1 MEFQSFQSWYIYY
14 FKLFDSKRICFKIL
28 EFWNSKYAEI
38 FKKGILQRQAWAWNW
53 GKGFWEA
60 QKGCIAKGSTSEHW
74 GPTFKDPWN
83 FKALIFWTYKTFRF
97 LKFQIFKIIEFWR
110 FKNLSSINYFDSFH
124 LKNTI
129 ALFLCKLKNY
139 SILVY

>member
-60 QKGCIAKGSTSEHW
+60 LQGCMARGSTSEHW

-83 FKALIFWTYKTFRF
+83 FKALIFWTYTRCSISFWLLPKMWLMINSFNFFTMIR
-97 LKFQIFKIIEFWR
+97 LHNIECNDF
-110 FKNLSSINYFDSFH
+110 S
-124 LKNTI
+124 
-129 ALFLCKLKNY
+129 ALG
-139 SILVY
+139 SILVQKLDF